1 MTAAYDVVQGRH
13 GTTARMGAAIVLI
26 PPELGQDERRAIL
39 DELDVSD
46 PMLATHVVLSDAP
59 ADDVPR
65 VWIRADVLTEFFEA
79 WEGRALPHGGERLRR
94 AIDAMQGATRG

>member
-94 AIDAMQGATRG
+94 AVDAMQGATRG